1 MRSLSLALPISRFA
15 TTAPAA
21 TVTAAVVTAIAAAV
35 VTAIAANVT
44 VAPSAAGRGR
54 RVPPRAL
61 FHQFN

>member
-1 MRSLSLALPISRFA
+1 VRSLSLALPISRFVTA
-15 TTAPAA
+15 TA
-21 TVTAAVVTAIAAAV
+21 TAAVVTAIA
-35 VTAIAANVT
+35 TAIAANVT